1 MLNGKNKL
9 ITAVVTIVPNDT
21 VRYISNYSS
30 GKMGIALA
38 DCAYKQGANVEL
50 VTTVDVEKPYTVTKV
65 KTAQDMQKAVEQSFA
80 QTDCIIMAAAVAD
93 YRAQNVANYK
103 MKKTDD
109 GNEISI
115 ELVKNPDILKE
126 ICQKRTTSHPLIVG
140 FCAESENL
148 LKNAKEKLVKKGCD
162 YLIANDIS
170 RKDIGFS
177 SDYNEVTILSKNGD
191 FRLRGYNQ
199 TNDRY
204 FTKST
209 LTTQGI
215 GIMYNKDFSNWKELI
230 DWFLRRRKLRT
241 SRQKK
246 NDEEKYSQPQ
256 TIARPAD
263 EEKTS
268 SPDKDN
274 KEN

>member
-1 MLNGKNKL
+1 MNLGTNLTTGEKGWSDVEAEAILSGRMLNNRL
-9 ITAVVTIVPNDT
+9 IING
-21 VRYISNYSS
+21 NF
-30 GKMGIALA
+30 G
-38 DCAYKQGANVEL
+38 
-50 VTTVDVEKPYTVTKV
+50 
-65 KTAQDMQKAVEQSFA
+65 
-80 QTDCIIMAAAVAD
+80 
-93 YRAQNVANYK
+93 YRENTMRN
-103 MKKTDD
+103 T
-109 GNEISI
+109 NF
-115 ELVKNPDILKE
+115 
-126 ICQKRTTSHPLIVG
+126 VG
-140 FCAESENL
+140 DFEAIWL
-148 LKNAKEKLVKKGCD
+148 
-162 YLIANDIS
+162 
-170 RKDIGFS
+170 
-177 SDYNEVTILSKNGD
+177 LSKNGD